1 MELTQHA
8 IKRSKERLN
17 LNEVSLLRLA
27 EKALEVG
34 KKHHECKGKIRKYLD
49 KLWLN
54 YKTCNNPRIRGE
66 VLFLFKDEK
75 LITLYQIPLEL
86 RRWVKI

>member
-8 IKRSKERLN
+8 IDRSKERLN
-17 LNEVSLLRLA
+17 LNKQSLSRLA
-27 EKALEVG
+27 EKALKTG
-34 KKHHECKGKIRKYLD
+34 KKYSECKGKLRKYLD

-54 YKTCNNPRIRGE
+54 HKTCNNPRIRGE
-66 VLFLFKDEK
+66 VLFLFKGNK

-86 RRWVKI
+86 RKWIKL